1 MTSGSIILSHS
12 GDSCFACCVARVF
25 WVVSVIVLSSFIM
38 CGPPYS
44 GTHTKSLMCI
54 NAEEGVKAKDQ
65 NPLLPGFSGRP
76 TIVCVQYL
84 LSGIV
89 ANMASSGAK
98 RNQSIG
104 VFETSGSDIHTHMI
118 HVWYVYVYLPRF
130 TIKNQP
136 NVGKYTSPMNPMGYS
151 PP

>member
-25 WVVSVIVLSSFIM
+25 WVVSVIVLSSFII

-65 NPLLPGFSGRP
+65 KNPLLQQSGVGP
-76 TIVCVQYL
+76 KKDSHSHIV
-84 LSGIV
+84 
-89 ANMASSGAK
+89 
-98 RNQSIG
+98 
-104 VFETSGSDIHTHMI
+104 DILDF
-118 HVWYVYVYLPRF
+118 VC
-130 TIKNQP
+130 
-136 NVGKYTSPMNPMGYS
+136 
-151 PP
+151 